1 MARGGGGRRDSADS
15 PLPPRCCCCG
25 CVIDEEIQHG
35 PLRASCN
42 TGCAAVARQN
52 EFAKRQRN
60 YRIMATKQLFEA
72 ALGITS
78 PWYVQGVDF
87 EAEKHLLTISV
98 DFSAGSRFTHPD
110 APGEHPVHDTKT
122 KRLRHLNFFQHECY
136 LEIRVPRVRLPD
148 GSVRQVEPAWT
159 GRLDGFTLF
168 FEALIVLL
176 AQQMPFGVV
185 AQMTGLSWHR
195 VHAVCARYVDEAVD
209 LTDLS
214 EVNAVSIDE
223 TSCRRGHEYVT
234 LVADEATRRVIFVTE
249 GKDAATVAAFGAHL
263 KSHRGNPDQID
274 NVCIDMSPAF
284 IRGVSDHLPNATI
297 TYDKFHV
304 VAHASNAVDETRR
317 REQRNDPSLKGLRW
331 ALLKDRS
338 KLNVEQ
344 RRDLDALV
352 VQYTTNRVARA
363 WLYREQLR
371 DILDRKQ
378 PNVVESML
386 RQWCTNVMRS
396 KVEHMKK
403 VAMLVRGHFDG
414 ILAWSRTR
422 QSNGFIEALNGLF
435 QAAKRKARGYTRF
448 TTMRTVLFLIAGK
461 LDFSSLNPHL
471 KPGRR
476 ALSPKTV

>member
-1 MARGGGGRRDSADS
+1 
-15 PLPPRCCCCG
+15 
-25 CVIDEEIQHG
+25 V
-35 PLRASCN
+35 
-42 TGCAAVARQN
+42 
-52 EFAKRQRN
+52 
-60 YRIMATKQLFEA
+60 ATKQLFEA

-87 EAEKHLLTISV
+87 DAEKHLLTIAV

-110 APGEHPVHDTKT
+110 VPGEHPVHDTRT

-136 LEIRVPRVRLPD
+136 LEVRVPRVRLPD
-148 GSVRQVEPAWT
+148 GSVRQVEPNWF
-159 GRLDGFTLF
+159 GRLDGFTLM

-176 AQQMPFGVV
+176 AQQMPFSVV
-185 AQMTGLSWHR
+185 AKMTGLSWHH
-195 VHAVCARYVDEAVD
+195 VHAICARYVDDAVD
-209 LTDLS
+209 LIDLS
-214 EVNAVSIDE
+214 DVTAVSIDE

-234 LVADEATRRVIFVTE
+234 IVADEAKRRVVFVTE
-249 GKDAATVAAFGAHL
+249 GKDAATIAAFGSHL
-263 KSHRGNPDQID
+263 SSHGGKPDQIT

-284 IRGVSDHLPNATI
+284 IKGVGEHLSSATI

-304 VAHASNAVDETRR
+304 IAHASIAIDETRR
-317 REQRNDPSLKGLRW
+317 REQRNDPTLKGLRW

-344 RRDLDALV
+344 RHDLDALV
-352 VQYTTNRVARA
+352 VHYTTNRVARA

-378 PNVVESML
+378 PNVVDSML

-396 KVEHMKK
+396 KVEPMKD
-403 VAMLVRGHFDG
+403 VALLVRRHFDG
-414 ILAWSRTR
+414 IVAWSRTR
-422 QSNGFIEALNGLF
+422 QTNGFIEALNGLF

-461 LDFSSLNPHL
+461 LDFSKLNPNL
-471 KPGRR
+471 QSGRR
-476 ALSPKTV
+476 ALSPKPA